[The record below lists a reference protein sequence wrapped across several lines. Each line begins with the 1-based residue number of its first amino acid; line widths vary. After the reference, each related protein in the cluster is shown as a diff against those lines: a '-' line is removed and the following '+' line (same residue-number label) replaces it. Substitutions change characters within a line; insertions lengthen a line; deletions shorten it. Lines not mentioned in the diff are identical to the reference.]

1 MIPSLIIIVALVIT
15 GLVLYVHHRLTTD
28 RSETADTGD
37 AKAGQVAAE
46 NGGAGRAA
54 AGDAEAVAAA
64 DGDAPA
70 RPEGCC
76 GLHEVCEKAADAA
89 IDQNY
94 YYDDEE
100 LDAYAGYDPQTYTEA
115 QTDQFRDVL
124 YTLQRNEIGA
134 WMQALEHRNI
144 PLPPPLRDEV
154 ILLLREL

>member
-1 MIPSLIIIVALVIT
+1 MIPSLIIIAALVIT

-37 AKAGQVAAE
+37 AKAG
-46 NGGAGRAA
+46 RAA
-54 AGDAEAVAAA
+54 AGDAEVVAAA
-64 DGDAPA
+64 DGDATA

-100 LDAYAGYDPQTYTEA
+100 LDAYAGYDPQIYTEA

-124 YTLQRNEIGA
+124 YTLQRNEIAA

-144 PLPPPLRDEV
+144 PLPTPLRDEV